1 MAITDKLSAI
11 ANQIR
16 TLCGSTDKLNMEEMA
31 NNINDANNEINDQT
45 ELIAQIIS
53 ALDAKTPKNKHT

>member
-16 TLCGSTDKLNMEEMA
+16 TLCGSTDKLNLEEMA
-31 NNINDANNEINDQT
+31 NTIDDVNSEINEQS

-53 ALDAKTPKNKHT
+53 ALEAKTPKE